1 MIGPGVGFAGL
12 PFSPTAPSVA
22 DARTRSRSRGNCRTI
37 SPLPYEDAVESNRS
51 ITPRARRPWTS
62 PVVADLPRLTDLTLT
77 TGSPIPGDGGTG
89 GTGSTV
95 VP

>member
-1 MIGPGVGFAGL
+1 MPDDF
-12 PFSPTAPSVA
+12 PFFGEDSV
-22 DARTRSRSRGNCRTI
+22 D
-37 SPLPYEDAVESNRS
+37 SNRPV
-51 ITPRARRPWTS
+51 TRAPRARRPWTA
-62 PVVADLPRLTDLTLT
+62 PVVTDLPRLTDLTLT